1 MQIILIKNYH
11 FEICKLWSTTIQK
24 KGQIGKKNQNLGKR
38 KRKIVKMGTIRLKK
52 DVRAEVR
59 IRV

>member
-1 MQIILIKNYH
+1 M
-11 FEICKLWSTTIQK
+11 ECTTIQK
-24 KGQIGKKNQNLGKR
+24 KGQIGKKNENLEKR